1 MRFGTEDITILSLPH
16 FQIVHKWVPC
26 HREVLKRSHVDKT
39 ILLLKIENRYVP
51 IVESAVKIIDPEAE
65 EANNEP
71 PAIEAAPTAAY
82 SKATDAASISLP
94 SNSTTTNVENSDP
107 LKVTSTSSNNQSAA
121 AGHTNAAQVKED
133 TQPQKEAATNEK
145 ETLEEET
152 TSTTTNTKTTEENHA
167 L

>member
-1 MRFGTEDITILSLPH
+1 M
-16 FQIVHKWVPC
+16 
-26 HREVLKRSHVDKT
+26 DKT

-82 SKATDAASISLP
+82 SKSTDSASISLP
-94 SNSTTTNVENSDP
+94 SNSTTTKVENSDP
-107 LKVTSTSSNNQSAA
+107 LKVTSSSNNPSTA
-121 AGHTNAAQVKED
+121 AGPTNATQINED
-133 TQPQKEAATNEK
+133 TQPQKEAATDEQG
-145 ETLEEET
+145 TLEEAN
-152 TSTTTNTKTTEENHA
+152 STTNTKTTEENHA

>member
-1 MRFGTEDITILSLPH
+1 M
-16 FQIVHKWVPC
+16 
-26 HREVLKRSHVDKT
+26 LKRSHVDKT

-121 AGHTNAAQVKED
+121 AAGPTHAAQVKED

>member
-1 MRFGTEDITILSLPH
+1 M
-16 FQIVHKWVPC
+16 
-26 HREVLKRSHVDKT
+26 DKT

-82 SKATDAASISLP
+82 SKSTDSASISLP
-94 SNSTTTNVENSDP
+94 SNSTTTKLENSDP
-107 LKVTSTSSNNQSAA
+107 LKVTSSNNPSAA
-121 AGHTNAAQVKED
+121 AGPTNATQVKED
-133 TQPQKEAATNEK
+133 TQPQKEAATDEQ
-145 ETLEEET
+145 ETLEEAN
-152 TSTTTNTKTTEENHA
+152 STTNTKTTEENHA

>member
-1 MRFGTEDITILSLPH
+1 M
-16 FQIVHKWVPC
+16 
-26 HREVLKRSHVDKT
+26 DKT

-121 AGHTNAAQVKED
+121 AGPTNAAQVKED
-133 TQPQKEAATNEK
+133 TQPQKEAASNEK

-152 TSTTTNTKTTEENHA
+152 TSMTTNTKTTEENHA

>member
-1 MRFGTEDITILSLPH
+1 M
-16 FQIVHKWVPC
+16 
-26 HREVLKRSHVDKT
+26 DKT

-71 PAIEAAPTAAY
+71 PAIETAPTAAY
-82 SKATDAASISLP
+82 SKSTDSASISLP

-121 AGHTNAAQVKED
+121 AVPTNAAQVKED
-133 TQPQKEAATNEK
+133 TQPQKEAATNEQ
-145 ETLEEET
+145 ETLEEA

>member
-1 MRFGTEDITILSLPH
+1 M
-16 FQIVHKWVPC
+16 
-26 HREVLKRSHVDKT
+26 DKT

-65 EANNEP
+65 EAKDEP

-121 AGHTNAAQVKED
+121 AGPTNAAQVKED
-133 TQPQKEAATNEK
+133 TQPQKEAATDEK

>member
-1 MRFGTEDITILSLPH
+1 M
-16 FQIVHKWVPC
+16 
-26 HREVLKRSHVDKT
+26 DKT

-71 PAIEAAPTAAY
+71 PPIEAAPTAAY

-94 SNSTTTNVENSDP
+94 SNSTTSNVENSDP
-107 LKVTSTSSNNQSAA
+107 LKVTSNISNNQSAA
-121 AGHTNAAQVKED
+121 AGPTNAAQVKED

-145 ETLEEET
+145 ETLEEA